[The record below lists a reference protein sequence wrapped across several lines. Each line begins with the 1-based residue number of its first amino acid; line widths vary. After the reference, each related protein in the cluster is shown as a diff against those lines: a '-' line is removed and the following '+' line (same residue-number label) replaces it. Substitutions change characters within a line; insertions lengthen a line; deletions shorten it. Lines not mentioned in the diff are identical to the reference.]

1 MVRGDYPAMREA
13 VGCAIEQGIN
23 YFDTAPAY
31 GNGQSEANLGAVL
44 RELGSDVL
52 IGTKVR
58 LAAGEMAGIGAA
70 ITRSVEASLR
80 RLGRD
85 AVDLIQLHSHIGL
98 ERQPGQDRIGI
109 HDLDGV
115 ARTFEALQQP
125 GKVRFWGITGLG
137 VTAAL
142 HEAVATGRFHTIQVA
157 CNLLNPSAETTVAPG
172 FPFQDFG
179 RVAERAVQQGMG
191 VIGIRILAGGALS
204 GAMDRHPVASASV
217 NPIGSEKAYSADV
230 ARAKR
235 YAFLL
240 DEGVVSTLVEAAVRF
255 LVSMP
260 SISIALIGISSRDQL
275 EQAVQYVERGPFPP
289 DILEHLRLFSI

>member
-1 MVRGDYPAMREA
+1 
-13 VGCAIEQGIN
+13 
-23 YFDTAPAY
+23 
-31 GNGQSEANLGAVL
+31 
-44 RELGSDVL
+44 
-52 IGTKVR
+52 
-58 LAAGEMAGIGAA
+58 
-70 ITRSVEASLR
+70 
-80 RLGRD
+80 
-85 AVDLIQLHSHIGL
+85 
-98 ERQPGQDRIGI
+98 
-109 HDLDGV
+109 
-115 ARTFEALQQP
+115 
-125 GKVRFWGITGLG
+125 
-137 VTAAL
+137 
-142 HEAVATGRFHTIQVA
+142 
-157 CNLLNPSAETTVAPG
+157 
-172 FPFQDFG
+172 
-179 RVAERAVQQGMG
+179 MG